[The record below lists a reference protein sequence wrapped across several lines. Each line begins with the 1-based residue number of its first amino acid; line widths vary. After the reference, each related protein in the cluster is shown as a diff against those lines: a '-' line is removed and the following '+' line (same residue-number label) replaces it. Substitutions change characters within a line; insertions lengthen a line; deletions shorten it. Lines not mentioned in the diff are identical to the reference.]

1 MATKN
6 KYSSFWIDDSYFGGD
21 VDTTD
26 GNSGVDIM
34 RLVSYKR
41 AVSNFVNI
49 VTGLSIPVRFEE
61 RGDSYT
67 DGKTVT
73 ISSKINETDFDPI
86 VGLALH
92 EGSHIKLTDF
102 DTLPW
107 INQCEYAKLV
117 EGGDTFSEYWIDLY
131 KKHNPNGDVDDKWEV
146 FCFVQQY
153 ASPKIKN
160 LVNVIED
167 RRIDHYIFTNAPGYK
182 GYYQSLYDKFF
193 NSKQIDKG
201 LKSSEYRD
209 NNWDSYFFRIIN
221 FINKNRDLD
230 ALPLLRQVWNMIDLK
245 NIGRFNKT
253 MEVVNLSVEIFKLI
267 EDSIPVDNNGNGQ
280 TNESGD
286 EQSGDEQ
293 SGSNNGGGGSTN
305 GEQPEND
312 SNTDGSGDGD
322 SNNDSTDGDET
333 NGDAEGSE
341 VQTSKGDGK
350 LSDRQK
356 QLLDKAI
363 KKQEKFIDGDVRKTK
378 ISKSDNAKVEAA
390 QAAGVESKEVG
401 EGYSDT
407 WRNGKTNV
415 NVVNKLTK
423 SLIDS
428 GAFEWVFDT
437 NPNGYRV
444 EANRVSIMKGVQL
457 GTVLGKKLK
466 VRSEERT
473 LSTPRMKAGKISG
486 RLLHELG
493 MGNIN
498 VFEQTHIDK
507 HKPAL
512 VHISI
517 DASGSMSGEPFAKAQ
532 ISAVAIAKAASMTN
546 NLDVVISYRT
556 CSGSGNSNFPLMV
569 IAYDSR
575 VDKFSKIPQ
584 LLPHINATGTTP
596 EGLCFESI
604 MSELT
609 KVDRGTDTYF
619 INFSDGAPGY
629 SNSEISYSG
638 EPARKHTAKQVK
650 KMTDAGIKVL
660 SYYIS
665 SGYGSY
671 YLDYFREMYGKS
683 AEQITVD
690 SLIPLAKSLNKM
702 FE

>member
-1 MATKN
+1 
-6 KYSSFWIDDSYFGGD
+6 
-21 VDTTD
+21 
-26 GNSGVDIM
+26 
-34 RLVSYKR
+34 
-41 AVSNFVNI
+41 
-49 VTGLSIPVRFEE
+49 
-61 RGDSYT
+61 
-67 DGKTVT
+67 
-73 ISSKINETDFDPI
+73 
-86 VGLALH
+86 
-92 EGSHIKLTDF
+92 
-102 DTLPW
+102 
-107 INQCEYAKLV
+107 
-117 EGGDTFSEYWIDLY
+117 
-131 KKHNPNGDVDDKWEV
+131 
-146 FCFVQQY
+146 
-153 ASPKIKN
+153 
-160 LVNVIED
+160 
-167 RRIDHYIFTNAPGYK
+167 
-182 GYYQSLYDKFF
+182 
-193 NSKQIDKG
+193 
-201 LKSSEYRD
+201 
-209 NNWDSYFFRIIN
+209 
-221 FINKNRDLD
+221 
-230 ALPLLRQVWNMIDLK
+230 MIDLK
-245 NIGRFNKT
+245 NIGRFNNTK
-253 MEVVNLSVEIFKLI
+253 EVVELSVEIFKLI

-293 SGSNNGGGGSTN
+293 SGDEQSGSNGGGGSTN

-333 NGDAEGSE
+333 DGDAEGSE
-341 VQTSKGDGK
+341 VQTSKGNGK

-401 EGYSDT
+401 NDYADRYKG
-407 WRNGKTNV
+407 GKTNV

-428 GAFEWVFDT
+428 GAFQWVFDT

-517 DASGSMSGEPFAKAQ
+517 DASGSMSGEPFTKAQ

-546 NLDVVISYRT
+546 NLNVVISYRT
-556 CSGSGNSNFPLMV
+556 CNGSGNYNYPLMV

-584 LLPHINATGTTP
+584 LLPHILPTGTTP

-671 YLDYFREMYGKS
+671 YLDYFKEMYGKS

>member
-21 VDTTD
+21 IDTAVDT
-26 GNSGVDIM
+26 NSVDVT
-34 RLVSYKR
+34 RLVAYKR
-41 AVSNFVNI
+41 AVSNFVSI

-102 DTLPW
+102 DTLTW
-107 INQCEYAKLV
+107 INDCEYAKLV
-117 EGGDTFSEYWIDLY
+117 EGGDMFSEYWIDLY
-131 KKHNPNGDVDDKWEV
+131 KKHNPNGDVDDRWAV
-146 FCFVQQY
+146 FQFVKHY

-167 RRIDHYIFTNAPGYK
+167 RRIDHYVFTNAPGYK

-209 NNWDSYFFRIIN
+209 NTWDSYFFRIIN
-221 FINKNRDLD
+221 FINKNRDLN

-245 NIGRFNKT
+245 NIGRFNNTK
-253 MEVVNLSVEIFKLI
+253 EVVELSVEIFKLI
-267 EDSIPVDNNGNGQ
+267 EDSIPADGGGKSKDTESGENQEGGQGGNG
-280 TNESGD
+280 
-286 EQSGDEQ
+286 
-293 SGSNNGGGGSTN
+293 SGS
-305 GEQPEND
+305 
-312 SNTDGSGDGD
+312 GD

-333 NGDAEGSE
+333 NGDAEGDTP
-341 VQTSKGDGK
+341 QTSEGNGK

-363 KKQEKFIDGDVRKTK
+363 KKQEKFLDGDVTKRK
-378 ISKSDNAKVEAA
+378 ISKKDNAKIEAA
-390 QAAGVESKEVG
+390 TEAGVESKEVG

-407 WRNGKTNV
+407 WRSGKTNV
-415 NVVNKLTK
+415 TVVNKLTK

-428 GAFEWVFDT
+428 GAFQYVLEQ
-437 NPNGYRV
+437 NPTGWRV
-444 EANRVSIMKGVQL
+444 ERNRVSVMKGVQL

-473 LSTPRMKAGKISG
+473 LSTPRMKTGKISG

-517 DASGSMSGEPFAKAQ
+517 DASGSMGGEPFAKAQ

-546 NLDVVISYRT
+546 NLNVVISYRT
-556 CSGSGNSNFPLMV
+556 CSGSGNSNFPLML

-575 VDKFSKIPQ
+575 VDKFSKVTQ
-584 LLPHINATGTTP
+584 LLPHIDATGTTP

-604 MSELT
+604 MKELT
-609 KVDRGTDTYF
+609 KVDKGTDTYF
-619 INFSDGAPGY
+619 INFSDGAPQY
-629 SNSEISYSG
+629 SNNEISYG
-638 EPARKHTAKQVK
+638 GRGAREHTAKQVK

-660 SYYIS
+660 SYYIN
-665 SGYGSY
+665 SGYSQH
-671 YLDYFREMYGKS
+671 YLEYFREMYGKT

>member
-6 KYSSFWIDDSYFGGD
+6 KYSSFWIDDSYFGGVDTD
-21 VDTTD
+21 VDN
-26 GNSGVDIM
+26 NSTDIM

-41 AVSNFVNI
+41 AVSNFVSI
-49 VTGLSIPVRFEE
+49 VTGMSIPVRFEE

-102 DTLPW
+102 DTLTW
-107 INQCEYAKLV
+107 IRDCQYSKLV
-117 EGGDTFSEYWIDLY
+117 EGGDMFSEYWINLY
-131 KKHNPNGDVDDKWEV
+131 KKHNPNGNVDEKWQVRE
-146 FCFVQQY
+146 FFKDY
-153 ASPKIKN
+153 ASPKIKD

-167 RRIDHYIFTNAPGYK
+167 RRIDHHIFTNAPGYK

-201 LKSSEYRD
+201 LKSSEYRN
-209 NNWDSYFFRIIN
+209 NNWQSYFFRIIN

-245 NIGRFNKT
+245 NISRLKNTK
-253 MEVVNLSVEIFKLI
+253 EVVDLSVEIFKLI
-267 EDSIPVDNNGNGQ
+267 EDSIPVNGDGKSNDTESGENQEGGQMGGQMGGQSGEGNG
-280 TNESGD
+280 S
-286 EQSGDEQ
+286 
-293 SGSNNGGGGSTN
+293 
-305 GEQPEND
+305 
-312 SNTDGSGDGD
+312 GD

-333 NGDAEGSE
+333 DGDADGDTP
-341 VQTSKGDGK
+341 QTTSGNGMM
-350 LSDRQK
+350 SARQK
-356 QLLDKAI
+356 ELLDKAI
-363 KKQEKFIDGDVRKTK
+363 EKQKQFLDGDVKKSK
-378 ISKSDNAKVEAA
+378 ISKKDNNKVEAA
-390 QAAGVESKEVG
+390 SDAGVESKEVG
-401 EGYSDT
+401 DGVNDMYG
-407 WRNGKTNV
+407 NPIGKTNV
-415 NVVNKLTK
+415 TVVRKLTK
-423 SLIDS
+423 KLIESNTFDGLLS
-428 GAFEWVFDT
+428 YSEW
-437 NPNGYRV
+437 RV
-444 EANRVSIMKGVQL
+444 NHNTPAITKGVQL

-466 VRSEERT
+466 VRSEVRT
-473 LSTPRMKAGKISG
+473 LSTPRMKNGKISG

-498 VFEQTHIDK
+498 VFEHTHIDQ

-517 DASGSMSGEPFAKAQ
+517 DASGSMNGGAFDKTQTA
-532 ISAVAIAKAASMTN
+532 AVAIAKAASMTN
-546 NLDVVISYRT
+546 NMDVVISYR
-556 CSGSGNSNFPLMV
+556 SVHGYGQNDLPLML

-584 LLPHINATGTTP
+584 LFPHIGASGTTP

-609 KVDRGTDTYF
+609 KVDKGTDTYF
-619 INFSDGAPGY
+619 INFSDGAPSY
-629 SNSEISYSG
+629 SNREIEYYG
-638 EPARKHTAKQVK
+638 KTAYKHTAGQVK

-660 SYYIS
+660 SFFIS
-665 SGYGSY
+665 NGYGSWMSA
-671 YLDYFREMYGKS
+671 FKEMYGKT

-690 SLIPLAKSLNKM
+690 SLVPLAKSLNKM

>member
-21 VDTTD
+21 IDTAVDT
-26 GNSGVDIM
+26 NSVDVT
-34 RLVSYKR
+34 RLVAYKR
-41 AVSNFVNI
+41 AVSNFVSI

-102 DTLPW
+102 DTLTW
-107 INQCEYAKLV
+107 INDCEYGKLI
-117 EGGDTFSEYWIDLY
+117 EGGEAFSQYWIELY
-131 KKHNPNGDVDDKWEV
+131 KKHNPNGDVNSKWDI
-146 FCFVQQY
+146 FQFLKGY

-167 RRIDHYIFTNAPGYK
+167 RRIDHYVFTNAPGYK

-209 NNWDSYFFRIIN
+209 NTWDSYFFRIIN
-221 FINKNRDLD
+221 FINKNRDLN

-245 NIGRFNKT
+245 NIGRFNNTK
-253 MEVVNLSVEIFKLI
+253 EVVELSVEIFKLI
-267 EDSIPVDNNGNGQ
+267 EDSIPA
-280 TNESGD
+280 
-286 EQSGDEQ
+286 
-293 SGSNNGGGGSTN
+293 NGGGKS
-305 GEQPEND
+305 ND
-312 SNTDGSGDGD
+312 SESDETQEGGQGGNGSGSGD

-333 NGDAEGSE
+333 NGDAEGDTP
-341 VQTSKGDGK
+341 QTSEGNGMM
-350 LSDRQK
+350 SPRQK

-363 KKQEKFIDGDVRKTK
+363 KKQEKFLDGDVTKRK
-378 ISKSDNAKVEAA
+378 ISKKDNAKIEAA
-390 QAAGVESKEVG
+390 TEAGVESKEVG
-401 EGYSDT
+401 DGYNDT
-407 WRNGKTNV
+407 WRGGKTNV
-415 NVVNKLTK
+415 TVVNKLTK

-428 GAFEWVFDT
+428 GAFEYVLEQ
-437 NPNGYRV
+437 NPTGWRV
-444 EANRVSIMKGVQL
+444 EKNRVNIMKGVQL

-473 LSTPRMKAGKISG
+473 LSTPRMKTGKISG

-517 DASGSMSGEPFAKAQ
+517 DASGSMGGEPFAKAQ

-546 NLDVVISYRT
+546 NLNVVISYRT
-556 CSGSGNSNFPLMV
+556 CSGNGNSNFPLML

-575 VDKFSKIPQ
+575 VDKFSKVTQ
-584 LLPHINATGTTP
+584 LLPHIDATGTTP

-604 MSELT
+604 MKELT

-619 INFSDGAPGY
+619 INFSDGAPQY
-629 SNSEISYSG
+629 SNNEISYSG
-638 EPARKHTAKQVK
+638 REAREHTAKQVK

-660 SYYIS
+660 SYFIS
-665 SGYGSY
+665 SGYSQH
-671 YLDYFREMYGKS
+671 YLEYFKEMYGKT